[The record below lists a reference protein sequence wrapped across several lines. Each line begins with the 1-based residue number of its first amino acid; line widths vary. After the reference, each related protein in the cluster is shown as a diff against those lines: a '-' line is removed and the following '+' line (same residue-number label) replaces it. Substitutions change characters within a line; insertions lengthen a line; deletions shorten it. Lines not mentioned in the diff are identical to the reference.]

1 MAFISRLVGLQPRQ
15 WRRAITLWALWFC
28 LAAAFELARGTVMS
42 IFLER
47 LGSRELAPAFVLEGV
62 LRLAAAALY
71 LFLVKRVSY
80 SKLMTLAA
88 GAYAV
93 SLLMLISVLGAES
106 NQGLMFFFVVER
118 VSLTLIMMHW
128 GVYLV
133 DFFTVRESATA
144 IPFVYS
150 AQPLGALPAGVL
162 LAFCPGLSE
171 SDLFFIPVALVVAS
185 TLFIWRT
192 ARLLPESPRIRVAP
206 QTAVKGEVRRYLLR
220 APVVRYMA
228 LATAVMVFVR
238 ASLEVSYSAVLE
250 CEFSDAAHIREFWG
264 NYVIWANLAVFA
276 AQFLFS
282 ARLMRAFAPTR
293 VNLVYAGGV
302 VVSFLT
308 LFVCPGATAIVFAK
322 FVRKEVKSILKT
334 PFSIMIYGAMADY
347 ARPFARMA
355 IFGVVI
361 PLSGIITGLLLMGLE
376 AADASTTWIVL
387 PGLAGA
393 VAFVGVSMLQN
404 RAYKLALIELLEHK
418 LTESSRSGA
427 TSTLLRQAD
436 GRILDIRAVR
446 ERVDY
451 YLVRGRYARKLFPD
465 LYSGFDPTADDA
477 TVDLE
482 ERLDEL
488 LLLVELYR
496 PKGAPHV
503 RGLLVAA
510 LKDQRTDLVDNAAEV
525 IDSILPASLAR
536 KGRTLVSVGLE
547 KGVQVS

>member
-1 MAFISRLVGLQPRQ
+1 MHAICRIVGLEPRQ

-80 SKLMTLAA
+80 PKLMALAA

-93 SLLMLISVLGAES
+93 SLLTLISVLGAES
-106 NQGLMFFFVVER
+106 NQGFLFFFVVER

-150 AQPLGALPAGVL
+150 AQPLGALPAGAL
-162 LAFCPGLSE
+162 LAFCPSLE
-171 SDLFFIPVALVVAS
+171 VSDLFFIPVALVLAS
-185 TLFIWRT
+185 TLFIWRS
-192 ARLLPESPRIRVAP
+192 AGILPESPRIRVAP
-206 QTAVKGEVRRYLLR
+206 RAAGAGQVRRYLLN

-238 ASLEVSYSAVLE
+238 ATLEVSYSSVLE
-250 CEFSDAAHIREFWG
+250 TQYADGAAIRAFWG
-264 NYVIWANLAVFA
+264 NYVIWANLVVFA

-282 ARLMRAFAPTR
+282 ARLMRALAPTR
-293 VNLVYAGGV
+293 VNLVYAAGV

-308 LFVCPGATAIVFAK
+308 LFVCPGAGAIVFAK
-322 FVRKEVKSILKT
+322 FVRKEVKAILKT

-347 ARPFARMA
+347 ARAYARMA

-361 PLSGIITGLLLMGLE
+361 PLSGIVTGLLLMGLE
-376 AADASTTWIVL
+376 ALDASTSWIVL
-387 PGLAGA
+387 PGLAGG
-393 VAFVGVSMLQN
+393 VAFVGVTMLQN
-404 RAYKLALIELLEHK
+404 RAYKLALIELLERK
-418 LTESSRSGA
+418 LDVTSRSGT

-446 ERVDY
+446 ERMDY
-451 YLVRGRYARKLFPD
+451 YLARGRYARRLFPD
-465 LYSGFDPTADDA
+465 LYSGFDPSADDA

-482 ERLDEL
+482 ELLDEL

-525 IDSILPASLAR
+525 IDSILPANLAR
-536 KGRTLVSVGLE
+536 KGRTLLSVGLE
-547 KGVQVS
+547 KGVQVN

>member
-1 MAFISRLVGLQPRQ
+1 
-15 WRRAITLWALWFC
+15 
-28 LAAAFELARGTVMS
+28 
-42 IFLER
+42 
-47 LGSRELAPAFVLEGV
+47 
-62 LRLAAAALY
+62 
-71 LFLVKRVSY
+71 
-80 SKLMTLAA
+80 
-88 GAYAV
+88 
-93 SLLMLISVLGAES
+93 MLISVLGAES